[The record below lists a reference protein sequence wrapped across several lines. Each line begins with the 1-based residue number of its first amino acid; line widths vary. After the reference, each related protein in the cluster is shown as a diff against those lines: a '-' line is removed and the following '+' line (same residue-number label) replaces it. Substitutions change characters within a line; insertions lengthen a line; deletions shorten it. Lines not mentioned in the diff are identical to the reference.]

1 MFVSLASFYG
11 YSEGSRSGDESYYWG
26 KSFVGAIQ
34 WRLDVLRLRIYDY
47 NQLSFIYIQE
57 GDKEIAT
64 KMQELALSEG
74 ALPRHLHTSLFTISA
89 DQRMLT
95 NRSDLSKHEH
105 WYIVM
110 SFFPYLFAAGFSSN
124 VFVFQ

>member
-1 MFVSLASFYG
+1 MAIVKGAGLVMKAIIEVSV
-11 YSEGSRSGDESYYWG
+11 
-26 KSFVGAIQ
+26 FVGAIQ
-34 WRLDVLRLRIYDY
+34 WRLDVLRLRIYDN

-105 WYIVM
+105 WHIVM
-110 SFFPYLFAAGFSSN
+110 SFFSYLFAAAGFSST